1 MTEPAFRR
9 PDRALIA
16 RIFALAGPTMIEQA
30 LQTIVQYVD
39 AAMVGR
45 IGVQA
50 TAAVGL
56 TTTVTWLCNSPL
68 WAMGTGVLACV
79 ARASGARDERT
90 TRLAAMQGM
99 WLALIVGGLMTLITE
114 TVAPHLPGWMGAEE
128 AIRAD
133 GYRYFAIICAPMVFR
148 AMSFIM
154 GSTLRASGNTHTP
167 MFVNLGMNAI
177 NVTLNYLL
185 IFPAHEVNL
194 LGWRLTMPGAD
205 MGVTGAAIATA
216 VSVVFSGSMM
226 LAAVLRNRSL
236 SPAGMP
242 ATWDGEVMGRCVR
255 VGLPVALQNFGVFC
269 GHVMFTAQVTSLGK
283 TALATH
289 TIALTAEEAIYIPG
303 YGMQAA
309 VSTLCGQAVGARD
322 ERRLDRVSRTT
333 LAISMTLMTL
343 SGAFLF
349 TFPAFMMSV
358 FTRDPEVIAGG
369 AVILRI
375 VACSEPLYSAMI
387 IFEGV
392 FHGVG
397 QTRYPFIVSL
407 CTMWGVRVLG
417 TILCVRVLGLGLW
430 SAWMCMVGDNVTR
443 AVLLSI
449 RYIRGRWKRSLPL
462 EPAAD

>member
-1 MTEPAFRR
+1 MLRAEPQEIVRGDAVAQRAEPRR
-9 PDRALIA
+9 VRKEA
-16 RIFALAGPTMIEQA
+16 RVRT
-30 LQTIVQYVD
+30 
-39 AAMVGR
+39 R
-45 IGVQA
+45 RR
-50 TAAVGL
+50 GL
-56 TTTVTWLCNSPL
+56 
-68 WAMGTGVLACV
+68 
-79 ARASGARDERT
+79 RARD
-90 TRLAAMQGM
+90 
-99 WLALIVGGLMTLITE
+99 
-114 TVAPHLPGWMGAEE
+114 
-128 AIRAD
+128 D
-133 GYRYFAIICAPMVFR
+133 
-148 AMSFIM
+148 
-154 GSTLRASGNTHTP
+154 
-167 MFVNLGMNAI
+167 
-177 NVTLNYLL
+177 
-185 IFPAHEVNL
+185 
-194 LGWRLTMPGAD
+194 
-205 MGVTGAAIATA
+205 
-216 VSVVFSGSMM
+216 
-226 LAAVLRNRSL
+226 
-236 SPAGMP
+236 
-242 ATWDGEVMGRCVR
+242 
-255 VGLPVALQNFGVFC
+255 
-269 GHVMFTAQVTSLGK
+269 
-283 TALATH
+283 
-289 TIALTAEEAIYIPG
+289 
-303 YGMQAA
+303 
-309 VSTLCGQAVGARD
+309 VGARD